1 MAAREAA
8 SIVLTR
14 DYNRTMTKSKSTP
27 RKRAKSVSA
36 APHRNNIRQVALA
49 AKVSIATV
57 SRTLAMPDLVSPDT
71 RQRVHDAIERLRYT
85 PNVQA
90 RSLRTAR
97 TNVIVALVPDI
108 SNPFF
113 AEVIRG
119 IEQVAHQNRYSVLL
133 GDTQYSRDREQAY
146 ADLVGTRQADGLITL
161 LPHIPRIVAAGRPPI
176 VNACEY
182 VKDPKVTSVYV
193 DNVAAAQEATT
204 YLLTLGHQAVAFIAG
219 PMNSPICVD
228 RDHGYE
234 AALARSGR
242 KRNRR
247 LTVEG
252 DFSMESGVRAVESL
266 LARGERFTAIFCS
279 NDEMALGAIRAL
291 KSSGLRVPED
301 VSIVGFDDI
310 RFAHYSDPPLT
321 TIAQPKGDLG
331 REAMTMLLEIL
342 NGADVPPRKR
352 ILPTQLVVRGSTAR
366 RSTT

>member
-1 MAAREAA
+1 M
-8 SIVLTR
+8 VLAR
-14 DYNRTMTKSKSTP
+14 DYNRTMSKSRSTP

-36 APHRNNIRQVALA
+36 APHRNNIREVALA
-49 AKVSIATV
+49 AKVSVATV
-57 SRTLAMPDLVSPDT
+57 SRTLAMPDVVSPDT

-113 AEVIRG
+113 SEIIRG

-133 GDTQYSRDREQAY
+133 GDTQYSREREQAY
-146 ADLVGTRQADGLITL
+146 ADLVGARQADGLITL

-204 YLLTLGHQAVAFIAG
+204 YLVTLGHQAVAFIAG

-228 RDHGYE
+228 RDRGYE
-234 AALARSGR
+234 TALARAGL

-266 LARGERFTAIFCS
+266 LARGERFTALFCS

-301 VSIVGFDDI
+301 VSIIGFDDI

-331 REAMTMLLEIL
+331 REAMSMLLEIL

-352 ILPTQLVVRGSTAR
+352 ILPTQLIVRDSTAR